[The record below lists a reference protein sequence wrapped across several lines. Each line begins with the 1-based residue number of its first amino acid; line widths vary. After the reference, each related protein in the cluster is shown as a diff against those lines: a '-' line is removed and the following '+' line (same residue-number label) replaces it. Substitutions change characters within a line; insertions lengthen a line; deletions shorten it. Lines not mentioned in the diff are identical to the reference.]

1 MSRNLIFYLIV
12 ESRIYFSIT
21 IVFEKNEDDEKK
33 FPFQY
38 CDIVISIRE
47 QFSRDVK
54 RVSGEDFTDSS
65 INRNDRCKFQTG
77 RKSLK
82 LEAQDR

>member
-1 MSRNLIFYLIV
+1 MSRNLIFYLII

-21 IVFEKNEDDEKK
+21 IVFEKNENDEKK

-47 QFSRDVK
+47 EFFPDIFVYYK
-54 RVSGEDFTDSS
+54 TWNVY
-65 INRNDRCKFQTG
+65 
-77 RKSLK
+77 
-82 LEAQDR
+82 LEKISQILR

>member
-47 QFSRDVK
+47 EFSPDIFVYYK
-54 RVSGEDFTDSS
+54 TWNVY
-65 INRNDRCKFQTG
+65 
-77 RKSLK
+77 
-82 LEAQDR
+82 LEKISQILR

>member
-33 FPFQY
+33 ISIPILWY
-38 CDIVISIRE
+38 CDFNKGTIFPRYFCIYIKRE
-47 QFSRDVK
+47 TCIWRRFHRFFDKQKWQV
-54 RVSGEDFTDSS
+54 
-65 INRNDRCKFQTG
+65 
-77 RKSLK
+77 
-82 LEAQDR
+82 

>member
-21 IVFEKNEDDEKK
+21 IVIEKNKDDEKK

-47 QFSRDVK
+47 EFSPDIFVYYK
-54 RVSGEDFTDSS
+54 TWNVY
-65 INRNDRCKFQTG
+65 
-77 RKSLK
+77 
-82 LEAQDR
+82 LEKISQILR